1 MTMPLLP
8 YQQPEPVEKNGK
20 NRHRSRKSRRC
31 YDRGYFPASSAT
43 SVTLLLLFFNPNN
56 RLVASAAGWIPQ
68 SHRQHHRRLV
78 SRTGKECDVVASF
91 WSEAAPTVTGVFAL
105 HAKPKN
111 VDQQQRSSDDSVVDP
126 PTIPANLRRKV
137 TAKRPPLGHVVPK
150 NSNHRPGAVMGGS
163 APSQLKPQ
171 GQKQQRSTTPG
182 DAPNNVLNNP
192 SNLKIVAGSARG
204 RRLDSP
210 SVYLRPMM
218 GKVRE
223 AVFSTLTSFGLYDR
237 ANGAT
242 RHLDIFAGSG
252 SVGLESLS
260 RGAAFCAFVDFSE
273 DCCATIRRNLRHCQ
287 FASDDDDN
295 DNNRRATVICADYLQ
310 ALRNPAAVG
319 FGPDGATAPFQL
331 VTLCPPYEEVVYAEL
346 LQAVVESPLVT
357 DDTVVLVEY
366 PIELGCLPHVIVS
379 SNQNDDAAAAAAAA
393 TTAVSKT
400 MVGVRNR
407 RYGRTV
413 IAIYVVNPTGKLETA
428 ESRPEEFVT
437 V

>member
-1 MTMPLLP
+1 M
-8 YQQPEPVEKNGK
+8 
-20 NRHRSRKSRRC
+20 
-31 YDRGYFPASSAT
+31 
-43 SVTLLLLFFNPNN
+43 LLFLYPNN
-56 RLVASAAGWIPQ
+56 RSIASAAGWIPP

-78 SRTGKECDVVASF
+78 AQTETSVAPF
-91 WSEAAPTVTGVFAL
+91 WSETATTVTGVFPL

-111 VDQQQRSSDDSVVDP
+111 VKQPQQSSDGDSVVDP

-137 TAKRPPLGHVVPK
+137 IAKRPPLGHVVPK
-150 NSNHRPGAVMGGS
+150 NSNHRPGGSSAVTGGS

-182 DAPNNVLNNP
+182 DAPNNEWNNP
-192 SNLKIVAGSARG
+192 SNLKIAAGSARG

-260 RGAAFCAFVDFSE
+260 RGFAYCAFVDFSD

-287 FASDDDDN
+287 FASDDDDDN
-295 DNNRRATVICADYLQ
+295 NNRRATVICADYLQ

-319 FGPDGATAPFQL
+319 FGTDAATTPFQL

-366 PIELGCLPHVIVS
+366 PIELGCLPHVVVS
-379 SNQNDDAAAAAAAA
+379 SNQNDAAAAAAA
-393 TTAVSKT
+393 SKT

-413 IAIYVVNPTGKLETA
+413 IAMYVVNPTGKLETA